1 MYLRQQDRQLIAMT
15 TNPRMSSDQPHQN
28 EKDEIFRA
36 LSERR
41 RRFALQFLQH
51 QQEATISEIANE
63 IARKEDDGPD
73 SDGLSDAVRLDLYH
87 RHVPVLAEAGLV
99 HYEEERDIVTIS
111 EPGTNAGLFLEGS
124 HF

>member
-1 MYLRQQDRQLIAMT
+1 MT

-87 RHVPVLAEAGLV
+87 RHVPILAEAGLV